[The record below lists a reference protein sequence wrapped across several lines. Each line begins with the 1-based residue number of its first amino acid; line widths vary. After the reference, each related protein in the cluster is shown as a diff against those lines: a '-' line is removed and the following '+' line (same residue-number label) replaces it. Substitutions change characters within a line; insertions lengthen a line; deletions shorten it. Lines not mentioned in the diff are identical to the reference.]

1 MNIQVFKFGGTS
13 VKNLARIE
21 HVARIVSS
29 SPIDKKIVVVSAMG
43 DTTDNL
49 LRLGKQCARD
59 PDKRELDLLLA
70 TGELV
75 SAALL
80 ALTLQSMG
88 VRARA
93 YSGPEIGIETDDN
106 HGDAR
111 ILGIERSV
119 LERTLESNDVIVV
132 AGFQGRSP
140 SGAITTLGRGGSDT
154 TAVAIAAAVGANSCL
169 IYSDVDGICT
179 SDPNKVTGTRVFS
192 QIAYEEAASLAR
204 AGASVIHPRA
214 VDLAQKYK
222 IQIQAGNTF
231 KPDLEGTII
240 KEFSK
245 MEQKHGCYAV
255 ALSEKEA
262 SIRLSKVSSS
272 QSVADVISGLIGEN
286 LKLRSLYHKEQGD
299 TAEIVLDVS
308 YEDKNSVFRSVEQLK
323 ERLACEHASINLDI
337 ARISLIGPA
346 IAADRFAVSSFLTA
360 LKNCAIDTR
369 RLECSGNIVSC
380 LVQRKEAQRACQIVH
395 DVFHKDL
402 LELREPISVTA

>member
-1 MNIQVFKFGGTS
+1 MSLRVFKFGGTS
-13 VKNLARIE
+13 VKNLGRIE

-29 SPIDKKIVVVSAMG
+29 SPIDKKIIVVSAMG
-43 DTTDNL
+43 DTTDSL
-49 LRLGKQCARD
+49 LKLGKQCARD
-59 PDKRELDLLLA
+59 PEKRELDLLLA

-75 SAALL
+75 SASLL

-111 ILGIERSV
+111 ILGIERV
-119 LERTLESNDVIVV
+119 ALERALESSDVIVV

-154 TAVAIAAAVGANSCL
+154 TAVALAAAVGADSCF
-169 IYSDVDGICT
+169 IYSDVDGICS
-179 SDPNKVTGTRVFS
+179 SDPNKVVGTRVFS
-192 QIAYEEAASLAR
+192 QIGYEEAASLAR

-222 IQIQAGNTF
+222 IEIRAGNTF
-231 KPDLEGTII
+231 KPALKGTII

-245 MEQKHGCYAV
+245 MEQNNGCYAV

-262 SIRLSKVSSS
+262 SIRLSRVSSN
-272 QSVADVISGLIGEN
+272 QSIADVISELIGEN
-286 LKLRSLYHKEQGD
+286 LKLRSLYHKERGD

-308 YEDKNSVFRSVEQLK
+308 YEDRDAVFRSVEQLK
-323 ERLACEHASINLDI
+323 ERLLCEHASINLDI

-360 LKNCAIDTR
+360 LKQSAIDTR
-369 RLECSGNIVSC
+369 RVECSGNVVSC
-380 LVQRKEAQRACQIVH
+380 LVQREEAQRACQIVH
-395 DVFHKDL
+395 DVFHKSL
-402 LELREPISVTA
+402 LALREPTSVTA